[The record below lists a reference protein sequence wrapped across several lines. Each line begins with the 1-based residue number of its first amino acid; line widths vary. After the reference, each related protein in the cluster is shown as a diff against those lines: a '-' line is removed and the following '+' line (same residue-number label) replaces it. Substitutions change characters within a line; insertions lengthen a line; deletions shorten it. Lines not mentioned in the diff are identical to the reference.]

1 MFAKIKKAKFHF
13 NHDEFKDCSEKVL
26 DLIRKLLVV
35 DPKKRLTAGGALEHE
50 WFKEIEKNCHN
61 HNHKAKEVNRDVVSR
76 LSEFKGVSLLKKAAM
91 NMLVKMVDRD
101 KIKHLKT
108 QFIEI
113 DKDNT
118 GEISADELK

>member
-1 MFAKIKKAKFHF
+1 MFAKIKKAKYHF

-35 DPKKRLTAGGALEHE
+35 DPKKRLSAGQALEHE
-50 WFKEIEKNCHN
+50 WFREIEKACSS
-61 HNHKAKEVNRDVVSR
+61 HNHKAKDINRDVVNR

-101 KIKHLKT
+101 KIRDLK
-108 QFIEI
+108 
-113 DKDNT
+113 
-118 GEISADELK
+118 